1 MVLGSQDSKHLL
13 QGKYWDRSKDKTAKQ
28 EEERSVGQRKSKL

>member
-13 QGKYWDRSKDKTAKQ
+13 QGKHWERSKGKAAKQ
-28 EEERSVGQRKSKL
+28 EEERSVG